1 MHSPVCYHHQEQKN
15 KIIKTEFLKSTQTQ
29 SPAVYVQGC
38 SLPLCHREAR
48 DYLGEATSWALF
60 LQPQASEEL
69 ILTAVAEVP
78 GAKCSG
84 IPTP

>member
-1 MHSPVCYHHQEQKN
+1 MYR
-15 KIIKTEFLKSTQTQ
+15 
-29 SPAVYVQGC
+29 AA
-38 SLPLCHREAR
+38 LCPSAREAR